1 MDEKNQDNV
10 NKTPEELI
18 NHRLRM
24 RFDWNNLVEDL
35 IEDGKSQGV
44 FEDLP
49 GKGKP
54 LRLESNPYAPDKV
67 LANKLLK
74 DNDLTPAWIMN
85 RNHILEQKAQLRADI
100 QKTWAKHRQA
110 HRFAQGNA
118 QIQALVISW
127 DDACLAWEAEIKKLN
142 KQIDDFN
149 LKRPVNNL
157 ELFKLRF
164 DEELKRADASRYL

>member
-1 MDEKNQDNV
+1 MDEKNDHKTD
-10 NKTPEELI
+10 KTPEELVG
-18 NHRLRM
+18 HRLRM
-24 RFDWNNLVEDL
+24 RFDWNNLIEDL
-35 IEDGKSQGV
+35 IEDGKNQGM
-44 FEDLP
+44 FDNLR

-54 LRLESNPYAPDKV
+54 LKLDSNLYAPEKV

-85 RNHILEQKAQLRADI
+85 RNRILEQKEQLRAEM
-100 QKTWAKHRQA
+100 QKKWTQHQQA
-110 HRFAQGNA
+110 HRFAQGQA

-127 DDACLAWEAEIKKLN
+127 DDACRAWEAEIVKLN

-149 LKRPVNNL
+149 LKRPIDNM

-164 DEELKRADASRYL
+164 EEELKKIDARRYL

>member
-1 MDEKNQDNV
+1 MNEKEQD
-10 NKTPEELI
+10 KPDQTPEELL

-35 IEDGKSQGV
+35 IEDGKNQGI
-44 FEDLP
+44 FNDLP

-54 LRLESNPYAPDKV
+54 LKIESNLYAPDKV

-74 DNDLTPAWIMN
+74 DNDLRPAWIMN
-85 RNHILEQKAQLRADI
+85 RNRILEQKEQLRADI
-100 QKTWAKHRQA
+100 QKTWTQHRQA
-110 HRFAQGNA
+110 HRFAQGDA

-127 DDACLAWEAEIKKLN
+127 DDACRAWEAEIKKLN

-164 DEELKRADASRYL
+164 DEELKRVEAPRYL